1 MPIPAFLIPALTGF
15 AISKLTGASTKKA
28 LQSALLGAAVGGI
41 TQGFDASAAAKG
53 VSNVPGIDSLEQ
65 MGVNTRNLP
74 TGGSNIFSNITKA
87 FGKSPLPDGTG
98 GEGIAGFLGNKI
110 PGLGNTTV
118 GEGALYGVGGKLL
131 YDSFVNSAKAPKK
144 SLFYGAN
151 VNYADPRIFSQVG
164 PNKFKVGQYDD
175 QGNMTATSIP
185 GSESYVPPE
194 AVYARGDVPGMPYKV
209 AEQMITAKEGGL
221 ATLKGIKKYNMG
233 GQVLPSKVTHDEN
246 DINNYVRANGHIMDG
261 TGNGD
266 KDEDTVLAQLADG
279 EFVTRTDGVLGAGI
293 IAGANPNN
301 MKQMREKG
309 AKYFYDQQ
317 ARFKRVF
324 DLLQQSKAE
333 AA

>member
-1 MPIPAFLIPALTGF
+1 MALPAFLIPALTGF

-41 TQGFDASAAAKG
+41 TQGFGADKAAEGVRQMGDASVAEAVANKG
-53 VSNVPGIDSLEQ
+53 KASGLGSFFSGENFSK
-65 MGVNTRNLP
+65 MGADA
-74 TGGSNIFSNITKA
+74 SK
-87 FGKSPLPDGTG
+87 
-98 GEGIAGFLGNKI
+98 FLGQKI
-110 PGLGNTTV
+110 PGLGDTTV
-118 GEGALYGVGGKLL
+118 GQGALYGIGGGLL
-131 YDSFVNSAKAPKK
+131 YKSFLDSAKAPKK

-151 VNYADPRIFSQVG
+151 VNYANPAIYSQVG
-164 PNKFKVGQYDD
+164 PPKFKVGQYDD

-309 AKYFYDQQ
+309 AKYFYEQQ

>member
-1 MPIPAFLIPALTGF
+1 MALPAFLIPALTGF

-28 LQSALLGAAVGGI
+28 LQSALLGATVGSI
-41 TQGFDASAAAKG
+41 TGGFGADKAAAGVRQMGDASVAEAVANKG
-53 VSNVPGIDSLEQ
+53 TASGLGSFFSGENFSK
-65 MGVNTRNLP
+65 MGADA
-74 TGGSNIFSNITKA
+74 SK
-87 FGKSPLPDGTG
+87 
-98 GEGIAGFLGNKI
+98 FLGQKI
-110 PGLGNTTV
+110 PGLGDTTV
-118 GEGALYGVGGKLL
+118 GQGALYGIGGGLL
-131 YDSFVNSAKAPKK
+131 YKSFLDSAKAPKK

-151 VNYADPRIFSQVG
+151 VNYADPRIYSQVG
-164 PNKFKVGQYDD
+164 PPKFKVGQYDD
-175 QGNMTATSIP
+175 QGNMTAEAIP

-221 ATLKGIKKYNMG
+221 ATLRGIKKYNMG

-324 DLLQQSKAE
+324 DLLQQSRAE

>member
-1 MPIPAFLIPALTGF
+1 MAIPAFLIPALTGF

-41 TQGFDASAAAKG
+41 TQGFGADKAAAGVREMGDARIAEAVANKG
-53 VSNVPGIDSLEQ
+53 SS
-65 MGVNTRNLP
+65 
-74 TGGSNIFSNITKA
+74 GGSNIFSNITNA
-87 FGKSPLPDGTG
+87 FGTGAKDGVPGT
-98 GEGIAGFLGNKI
+98 GIAGFLDKTI
-110 PGLGNTTV
+110 PGLGKTTV
-118 GEGALYGVGGKLL
+118 GEGLLYGGGAGALYK
-131 YDSFVNSAKAPKK
+131 SFVDSAKAPKK

-309 AKYFYDQQ
+309 AKYFYEQQ

>member
-1 MPIPAFLIPALTGF
+1 MALPAFLIPALTGF

-41 TQGFDASAAAKG
+41 TQGFGADKAATGIKEMGDAKVAEAVANKG
-53 VSNVPGIDSLEQ
+53 S
-65 MGVNTRNLP
+65 
-74 TGGSNIFSNITKA
+74 GGNMFSNF
-87 FGKSPLPDGTG
+87 FGTS

-151 VNYADPRIFSQVG
+151 VNYADPRIYSQVG

>member
-1 MPIPAFLIPALTGF
+1 MALPAFLIPALTGF

-41 TQGFDASAAAKG
+41 TQGFGADKAAAGIREMGDASVAEAVA
-53 VSNVPGIDSLEQ
+53 
-65 MGVNTRNLP
+65 R
-74 TGGSNIFSNITKA
+74 GGSSGGGIMDTLTKG
-87 FGKSPLPDGTG
+87 FGTAGQFLKGPSPV
-98 GEGIAGFLGNKI
+98 GNLTNLELYG
-110 PGLGNTTV
+110 GLG
-118 GEGALYGVGGKLL
+118 GAGLL
-131 YDSFVNSAKAPKK
+131 YKSFVDSAKAPRK

-164 PNKFKVGQYDD
+164 PEKFKVGQYDS
-175 QGNMTATSIP
+175 QGNMTQTAIP
-185 GSESYVPPE
+185 GSETYVPPE
-194 AVYARGDVPGMPYKV
+194 AVYASGQVPGMPYKV

-293 IAGANPNN
+293 IAGADPKN

-309 AKYFYDQQ
+309 AKYFYEQQ

>member
-1 MPIPAFLIPALTGF
+1 MALPAFLIPALTGF

-41 TQGFDASAAAKG
+41 TQGFTADAAAKG
-53 VSNVPGIDSLEQ
+53 ISNVPGIDSLEQ
-65 MGVNTRNLP
+65 LGVNTRAASAATSG
-74 TGGSNIFSNITKA
+74 TGIMDTITKG
-87 FGKSPLPDGTG
+87 FGTTGQFLKGQSPIGNLTY
-98 GEGIAGFLGNKI
+98 GELG
-110 PGLGNTTV
+110 
-118 GEGALYGVGGKLL
+118 AGVGGLGLL
-131 YDSFVNSAKAPKK
+131 YKSYADAAKAPKK

-151 VNYADPRIFSQVG
+151 VNYADPRIYSQVG
-164 PNKFKVGQYDD
+164 PQKFKVGEYDA
-175 QGNMTATSIP
+175 QGNMTTAAIP

-194 AVYARGDVPGMPYKV
+194 AVYASGQVPGMPYKV

-246 DINNYVRANGHIMDG
+246 DINNYVRANGHIVDG

-309 AKYFYDQQ
+309 AKYFYEQQ

>member
-1 MPIPAFLIPALTGF
+1 MAIPTFLIPALTGF

-41 TQGFDASAAAKG
+41 TQGFGAEQAAKASAI
-53 VSNVPGIDSLEQ
+53 NQ
-65 MGVNTRNLP
+65 MEP
-74 TGGSNIFSNITKA
+74 FTGSATAGKLSSDSNIFSNITKA
-87 FGKSPLPDGTG
+87 FGTSGKDGVPPS
-98 GEGIAGFLGNKI
+98 GIAGFLGKTI
-110 PGLGNTTV
+110 PGLGDTTV
-118 GEGALYGVGGKLL
+118 GQGLLYGGGAAALYK
-131 YDSFVNSAKAPKK
+131 SFADSAKAPKK

-151 VNYADPRIFSQVG
+151 VNYADPRIYSQVG
-164 PNKFKVGQYDD
+164 PQKFKVGQYDD
-175 QGNMTATSIP
+175 QGNMTQVGIP
-185 GSESYVPPE
+185 GAESYVPPE

-333 AA
+333 AT

>member
-1 MPIPAFLIPALTGF
+1 MALPAFLIPALTGF

-41 TQGFDASAAAKG
+41 TQGFGADKAAAGVRQMGDASVAEAVAKG
-53 VSNVPGIDSLEQ
+53 GGGGGGITDFMSNL
-65 MGVNTRNLP
+65 
-74 TGGSNIFSNITKA
+74 TKGA
-87 FGKSPLPDGTG
+87 GT
-98 GEGIAGFLGNKI
+98 ASQFLGQKI
-110 PGLGNTTV
+110 PGLGDTTV
-118 GEGALYGVGGKLL
+118 GQGALYGIGGSLL
-131 YDSFVNSAKAPKK
+131 YKSFLDSANAPKK

-151 VNYADPRIFSQVG
+151 VNYANPAIYNQVG

-221 ATLKGIKKYNMG
+221 ATLRGIKKYNMG

-324 DLLQQSKAE
+324 DLLQQSRAE

>member
-1 MPIPAFLIPALTGF
+1 MALPAFLIPALTGF

-41 TQGFDASAAAKG
+41 TGGFGAGDASAKGLSTDAITG
-53 VSNVPGIDSLEQ
+53 VSGAE
-65 MGVNTRNLP
+65 R
-74 TGGSNIFSNITKA
+74 A
-87 FGKSPLPDGTG
+87 
-98 GEGIAGFLGNKI
+98 ALGLSESKI
-110 PGLGNTTV
+110 PGAATGGGGIMNAIEKGFGATGKFFGEKSPV
-118 GEGALYGVGGKLL
+118 GSLTNAELYGGIGGAGLL
-131 YDSFVNSAKAPKK
+131 YKSFVDSANAPKK

-151 VNYADPRIFSQVG
+151 VNYADPRIYSQVG

>member
-1 MPIPAFLIPALTGF
+1 MIPAFLIPALTGF

-28 LQSALLGAAVGGI
+28 LQSALLGAAVGGV
-41 TQGFDASAAAKG
+41 TQGFGASDAAAKASANLQMESFG
-53 VSNVPGIDSLEQ
+53 GNANAGTLSNSPAGIA
-65 MGVNTRNLP
+65 
-74 TGGSNIFSNITKA
+74 SNF
-87 FGKSPLPDGTG
+87 FGTG
-98 GEGIAGFLGNKI
+98 AKDGQAGTGLAGILEKTI
-110 PGLGNTTV
+110 PGLGKTTV
-118 GEGALYGVGGKLL
+118 GEGALYGIGGGLL
-131 YDSFVNSAKAPKK
+131 YKSFLDSANAPKK

-151 VNYADPRIFSQVG
+151 VNYANPAIYNQVG
-164 PNKFKVGQYDD
+164 PNKFKVGEYDA
-175 QGNMTATSIP
+175 QGNMTSKAIP

-194 AVYARGDVPGMPYKV
+194 AVYASGQVPGMPYQV
-209 AEQMITAKEGGL
+209 AEQMVRAKEGGL
-221 ATLKGIKKYNMG
+221 ATLRGIKKYNMG

-309 AKYFYDQQ
+309 AKYFYDHQ

>member
-1 MPIPAFLIPALTGF
+1 MIPAFLIPALTGF

-28 LQSALLGAAVGGI
+28 LQSALLGAAVGGV
-41 TQGFDASAAAKG
+41 TQGFGASDAAAKASANLQMESFG
-53 VSNVPGIDSLEQ
+53 GNANAGTLSNSPAGIA
-65 MGVNTRNLP
+65 
-74 TGGSNIFSNITKA
+74 SNF
-87 FGKSPLPDGTG
+87 FGTG
-98 GEGIAGFLGNKI
+98 AKDGQAGTGLAGILEKTI
-110 PGLGNTTV
+110 PGLGKTTV
-118 GEGALYGVGGKLL
+118 GEGALYGIGGGLL
-131 YDSFVNSAKAPKK
+131 YKSFLDSANAPKK

-151 VNYADPRIFSQVG
+151 VNYANPAIYNQVG
-164 PNKFKVGQYDD
+164 PNKFKVGEYDA
-175 QGNMTATSIP
+175 QGNMTSKAIP

-194 AVYARGDVPGMPYKV
+194 AVYASGQVPGMPYQV
-209 AEQMITAKEGGL
+209 AEQMVRAKEGGL
-221 ATLKGIKKYNMG
+221 ATLRGIKKYNMG

-246 DINNYVRANGHIMDG
+246 DINNYVRANGHVMDG
-261 TGNGD
+261 TGSGD

-324 DLLQQSKAE
+324 DLLQQSRAE

>member
-1 MPIPAFLIPALTGF
+1 MALPAFLIPALTGF

-41 TQGFDASAAAKG
+41 TQGFGAEQAAKASAI
-53 VSNVPGIDSLEQ
+53 NQ
-65 MGVNTRNLP
+65 MEP
-74 TGGSNIFSNITKA
+74 FTGSATAGKLSSDSNIFSNITKA

-110 PGLGNTTV
+110 PGFGDTTV
-118 GEGALYGVGGKLL
+118 GQGLLYGGGAAALYK
-131 YDSFVNSAKAPKK
+131 SFADSAKAPKK

-164 PNKFKVGQYDD
+164 PQKFKVGQYDD
-175 QGNMTATSIP
+175 QGNMTATAIP
-185 GSESYVPPE
+185 GSENYVPPE
-194 AVYARGDVPGMPYKV
+194 AVYASGQVPGMPYKV

-221 ATLKGIKKYNMG
+221 ATLRGIKKYNMG

>member
-1 MPIPAFLIPALTGF
+1 MAIPAFLIPALTGF

-41 TQGFDASAAAKG
+41 TQGFQSAGAAERASVLSQIKDA
-53 VSNVPGIDSLEQ
+53 PI
-65 MGVNTRNLP
+65 
-74 TGGSNIFSNITKA
+74 
-87 FGKSPLPDGTG
+87 GTG
-98 GEGIAGFLGNKI
+98 VVPELPKATGIMPLLTEGAGTASKFLGQKI
-110 PGLGNTTV
+110 PGFGDTTV
-118 GEGALYGVGGKLL
+118 GQGLLYGGGAAALYK
-131 YDSFVNSAKAPKK
+131 SFADSAKAPKK

-151 VNYADPRIFSQVG
+151 VNYADPRIYSQVG
-164 PNKFKVGQYDD
+164 PQKFKVGQYDD
-175 QGNMTATSIP
+175 QGNMTAEAIP

-194 AVYARGDVPGMPYKV
+194 AVYASGQVPGMPYKV

-309 AKYFYDQQ
+309 AKYFYEQQ

>member
-1 MPIPAFLIPALTGF
+1 MAIPAFLIPALTGF

-41 TQGFDASAAAKG
+41 TGGFGAGDAAAKG
-53 VSNVPGIDSLEQ
+53 LSTDAITGVSGAERAV
-65 MGVNTRNLP
+65 
-74 TGGSNIFSNITKA
+74 
-87 FGKSPLPDGTG
+87 
-98 GEGIAGFLGNKI
+98 LGLSEPKI
-110 PGLGNTTV
+110 PGAATNGGGIMNTIREGFGSAGKFFGEKSSVGNLTNA
-118 GEGALYGVGGKLL
+118 ELYGGIGGAGLL
-131 YDSFVNSAKAPKK
+131 YKSFVDSAKAPKK

-221 ATLKGIKKYNMG
+221 ATLRGIKKYNMG

>member
-1 MPIPAFLIPALTGF
+1 MALPAFLIPALTGF

-41 TQGFDASAAAKG
+41 TGGFGADKAAAGVREMGDARIAEAVANKG
-53 VSNVPGIDSLEQ
+53 SS
-65 MGVNTRNLP
+65 
-74 TGGSNIFSNITKA
+74 GGSDIFSNITKA
-87 FGKSPLPDGTG
+87 FGTSAKDGVPGT
-98 GEGIAGFLGNKI
+98 GIAGFLGNKI
-110 PGLGNTTV
+110 PGLGDTTV
-118 GEGALYGVGGKLL
+118 GQGLLYGGGAAALYK
-131 YDSFVNSAKAPKK
+131 SFADSAKAPKK

-151 VNYADPRIFSQVG
+151 VNYADPRIYSQVG
-164 PNKFKVGQYDD
+164 PQKFKVGQYDD
-175 QGNMTATSIP
+175 QGNMTQVGIS
-185 GSESYVPPE
+185 GVENYVPPE
-194 AVYARGDVPGMPYKV
+194 AVYASGQVPGMPYKV

-324 DLLQQSKAE
+324 DLLQQSRAE

>member
-1 MPIPAFLIPALTGF
+1 MAIPAFLIPALTGF

-41 TQGFDASAAAKG
+41 TQGFGADKAATGIKEMGDAKVAEAVANKG
-53 VSNVPGIDSLEQ
+53 S
-65 MGVNTRNLP
+65 
-74 TGGSNIFSNITKA
+74 GGNMFSNF
-87 FGKSPLPDGTG
+87 FGTS

-151 VNYADPRIFSQVG
+151 VNYANPAIYNQVG

-324 DLLQQSKAE
+324 DLLQQSKTE

>member
-1 MPIPAFLIPALTGF
+1 MALPAFLIPALTGF

-28 LQSALLGAAVGGI
+28 LQSALLGAAVGGV
-41 TQGFDASAAAKG
+41 TQGFGAAATREG
-53 VSNVPGIDSLEQ
+53 VLSQIQNAPIGTSTVPALPDTGITSLASSFLKPGADKVPG
-65 MGVNTRNLP
+65 
-74 TGGSNIFSNITKA
+74 
-87 FGKSPLPDGTG
+87 FGDMSYNQL
-98 GEGIAGFLGNKI
+98 A
-110 PGLGNTTV
+110 GLGI
-118 GEGALYGVGGKLL
+118 GGGLL
-131 YDSFVNSAKAPKK
+131 YKSFADSAKAPKK

-151 VNYADPRIFSQVG
+151 VNYADPRIYSQVG

>member
-1 MPIPAFLIPALTGF
+1 MAGTLSNSPAGIASNFFG
-15 AISKLTGASTKKA
+15 TGAKDGQA
-28 LQSALLGAAVGGI
+28 
-41 TQGFDASAAAKG
+41 
-53 VSNVPGIDSLEQ
+53 
-65 MGVNTRNLP
+65 
-74 TGGSNIFSNITKA
+74 
-87 FGKSPLPDGTG
+87 GTG
-98 GEGIAGFLGNKI
+98 LAGILEKTI
-110 PGLGNTTV
+110 PGLGKTTV
-118 GEGALYGVGGKLL
+118 GEGALYGIGGGLL
-131 YDSFVNSAKAPKK
+131 YKSFLDSANAPKK

-151 VNYADPRIFSQVG
+151 VNYANPAIYNQVG
-164 PNKFKVGQYDD
+164 PNKFKVGEYDA
-175 QGNMTATSIP
+175 QGNMTSKAIP

-194 AVYARGDVPGMPYKV
+194 AVYASGQVPGMPYQV
-209 AEQMITAKEGGL
+209 AEQMVRAKEGGL
-221 ATLKGIKKYNMG
+221 ATLRGIKKYNMG

-246 DINNYVRANGHIMDG
+246 DINNYVRANGHVMDG

>member
-15 AISKLTGASTKKA
+15 AISKLTGQSTKKA

-41 TQGFDASAAAKG
+41 TQGFGADKAATGIKEMGDAKVAEAVANK
-53 VSNVPGIDSLEQ
+53 
-65 MGVNTRNLP
+65 
-74 TGGSNIFSNITKA
+74 GGSGGITDFMSSLTKGA
-87 FGKSPLPDGTG
+87 GTTSQ
-98 GEGIAGFLGNKI
+98 FLGQKI
-110 PGLGNTTV
+110 PGLGDTTV
-118 GEGALYGVGGKLL
+118 GQGLLYGGGAAALYKSFA
-131 YDSFVNSAKAPKK
+131 DSASAPKK

-151 VNYADPRIFSQVG
+151 VNYADPRIYSQVG

>member
-1 MPIPAFLIPALTGF
+1 MALPAFLIPALTGF

-41 TQGFDASAAAKG
+41 TGGFGADKAAAGVRQMGDASVAEAVSKGGSGG
-53 VSNVPGIDSLEQ
+53 VSD
-65 MGVNTRNLP
+65 
-74 TGGSNIFSNITKA
+74 IFSNITKA
-87 FGKSPLPDGTG
+87 FGTSAKDGVPGT
-98 GEGIAGFLGNKI
+98 GIAGFLGEKI

-151 VNYADPRIFSQVG
+151 VNYADPRIYSQVG

-221 ATLKGIKKYNMG
+221 ATLRGIKKYNMG

-246 DINNYVRANGHIMDG
+246 DINNYVRANGHVLDN
-261 TGNGD
+261 TGNGN

>member
-1 MPIPAFLIPALTGF
+1 MIPAFLIPALTGF
-15 AISKLTGASTKKA
+15 AISKLTGQSTKKA
-28 LQSALLGAAVGGI
+28 LQSALLGAAVGGV
-41 TQGFDASAAAKG
+41 TQGFGAADAAAKASAVNQMEAFG
-53 VSNVPGIDSLEQ
+53 GAANAGKLSSDSGILANV
-65 MGVNTRNLP
+65 
-74 TGGSNIFSNITKA
+74 TKA
-87 FGKSPLPDGTG
+87 FGSSKDGTG
-98 GEGIAGFLGNKI
+98 IAGILGKQI
-110 PGLGNTTV
+110 PGLGDTTI
-118 GEGALYGVGGKLL
+118 GQGLLYGGGAAALYK
-131 YDSFVNSAKAPKK
+131 SFVDSANAPKK

-151 VNYADPRIFSQVG
+151 VNYADPRIYSQVG
-164 PNKFKVGQYDD
+164 PQKFKVGQYDD
-175 QGNMTATSIP
+175 QGNMTQVGIP
-185 GSESYVPPE
+185 GAESYVPPE
-194 AVYARGDVPGMPYKV
+194 AVYASGQVPGMPYKV

-324 DLLQQSKAE
+324 DLLQQSRAE

>member
-1 MPIPAFLIPALTGF
+1 MLLPAFLIPALTGF

-41 TQGFDASAAAKG
+41 TQGFGAEQAAKASAI
-53 VSNVPGIDSLEQ
+53 NQ
-65 MGVNTRNLP
+65 MEP
-74 TGGSNIFSNITKA
+74 FTGSATAGKLSSDSNIFSNITKA

-110 PGLGNTTV
+110 PGFGDTTV
-118 GEGALYGVGGKLL
+118 GQGLLYGGGAAALYK
-131 YDSFVNSAKAPKK
+131 SFADSAKAPKK

-221 ATLKGIKKYNMG
+221 ATLRGIKKYNMG

-324 DLLQQSKAE
+324 DLLQQSRAE

>member
-1 MPIPAFLIPALTGF
+1 MALPAFLIPALTGF

-41 TQGFDASAAAKG
+41 TQGFGADKAATGIKEMGDAKVAEAVANK
-53 VSNVPGIDSLEQ
+53 
-65 MGVNTRNLP
+65 
-74 TGGSNIFSNITKA
+74 GGSGGITDFMSSLTKGA
-87 FGKSPLPDGTG
+87 GTTSQ
-98 GEGIAGFLGNKI
+98 FLGQKI

-118 GEGALYGVGGKLL
+118 GEGALYGIGGKLL
-131 YDSFVNSAKAPKK
+131 YDSFVDSANAPKK

-151 VNYADPRIFSQVG
+151 VNYADPRIYSQVG
-164 PNKFKVGQYDD
+164 PNKFKVGEYDA
-175 QGNMTATSIP
+175 QGNMTSKAIP

-261 TGNGD
+261 TGNGN

>member
-1 MPIPAFLIPALTGF
+1 MAIPAFLIPALTGF

-41 TQGFDASAAAKG
+41 TQGFGADKAAAGVREMGDARIAEAVANKG
-53 VSNVPGIDSLEQ
+53 SGGGGITDFMSNL
-65 MGVNTRNLP
+65 
-74 TGGSNIFSNITKA
+74 TKGA
-87 FGKSPLPDGTG
+87 GT
-98 GEGIAGFLGNKI
+98 ASQFLGQKI
-110 PGLGNTTV
+110 PGLGDTTV
-118 GEGALYGVGGKLL
+118 GQGLLYGGGAAALYKSFA
-131 YDSFVNSAKAPKK
+131 DSASAPKK

-151 VNYADPRIFSQVG
+151 VNYADPRIYSQVG
-164 PNKFKVGQYDD
+164 PQKFKVGQYDD
-175 QGNMTATSIP
+175 QGNMTQVGIP
-185 GSESYVPPE
+185 GAESYVPPE
-194 AVYARGDVPGMPYKV
+194 AVYASGQVPGMPYKV

-309 AKYFYDQQ
+309 AKYFYEQQ